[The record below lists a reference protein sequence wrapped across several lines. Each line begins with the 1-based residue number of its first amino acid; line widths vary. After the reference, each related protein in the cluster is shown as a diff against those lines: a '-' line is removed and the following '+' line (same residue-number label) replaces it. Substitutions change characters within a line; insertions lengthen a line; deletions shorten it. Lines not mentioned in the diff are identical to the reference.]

1 MNACVTGRVDA
12 PEMNLDRREH
22 VRRLHR
28 QAPVIDFHND
38 SLRATMDGDVRYN
51 PHPNAPPRP
60 RRLWQK
66 AETGQWD
73 FPRALEGGLTGQV
86 TNILVPRPRR
96 GPFLPVALKAYRQ
109 GIADLEAAPHMAMAA
124 KSAADVE
131 RAHRE
136 GKVALIFA
144 IEGAEAIEGDLDLL
158 HIFHQ
163 LGVRAV
169 GLTWMYRNE
178 LAEGNWEDTG
188 AGLTA
193 FGRQAV
199 CEMNALGI
207 LVDVAHA
214 TEKTF
219 YDTLDAS
226 VAPVICSHTS
236 CRALVK
242 HFDDHAPS
250 RYFSDEQIKALAA
263 QGGVMGIFFSAGRE
277 LEKRDDSALD
287 LARFFAHAASLVG
300 ARHLGF
306 GSDYDGGFPPNDLI
320 EVSGLPNL
328 SSALIDV
335 GFSDEEILG
344 ILGGNWL
351 RVWRAVAG
359 HESVQ
364 PAGKAAT
371 EGTNT

>member
-1 MNACVTGRVDA
+1 MISGSAAT
-12 PEMNLDRREH
+12 EMTAERRAH
-22 VRRLHR
+22 VWRLHR
-28 QAPVIDFHND
+28 QAPVIDLHND

-51 PHPNAPPRP
+51 PHRNAPPRP
-60 RRLWQK
+60 RRLWER
-66 AETGQWD
+66 ASTGQWD

-96 GPFLPVALKAYRQ
+96 GPFLPLALKAYRQ
-109 GIADLEAAPHMAMAA
+109 GIADLDAAPHLAMRAT
-124 KSAADVE
+124 SADDVV

-136 GKVALIFA
+136 GKIALIFA
-144 IEGAEAIEGDLDLL
+144 IEGAEAFEGDLDLL
-158 HIFHQ
+158 HVFHQ
-163 LGVRAV
+163 LGIRAI
-169 GLTWMYRNE
+169 GLTWMWRNE
-178 LAEGNWEDTG
+178 VAEGNWEDTG

-193 FGRQAV
+193 FGRKAV
-199 CEMNALGI
+199 REMNTLGI
-207 LVDVAHA
+207 LVDVAHS
-214 TEKTF
+214 TEQTF

-226 VAPVICSHTS
+226 AAPVICSHTS

-277 LEKRDDSALD
+277 LGKPDDSALD

-300 ARHLGF
+300 AKHLGF
-306 GSDYDGGFPPNDLI
+306 GSDHDGGFPPSDMI

-328 SSALIDV
+328 TSALIDV

-351 RVWRAVAG
+351 RAWRAVAG
-359 HESVQ
+359 HESVRA
-364 PAGKAAT
+364 AGKAAT
-371 EGTNT
+371 GGTNA

>member
-1 MNACVTGRVDA
+1 M
-12 PEMNLDRREH
+12 L
-22 VRRLHR
+22 
-28 QAPVIDFHND
+28 
-38 SLRATMDGDVRYN
+38 
-51 PHPNAPPRP
+51 
-60 RRLWQK
+60 
-66 AETGQWD
+66 
-73 FPRALEGGLTGQV
+73 
-86 TNILVPRPRR
+86 
-96 GPFLPVALKAYRQ
+96 AY
-109 GIADLEAAPHMAMAA
+109 
-124 KSAADVE
+124 E
-131 RAHRE
+131 R
-136 GKVALIFA
+136 
-144 IEGAEAIEGDLDLL
+144 
-158 HIFHQ
+158 
-163 LGVRAV
+163 
-169 GLTWMYRNE
+169 
-178 LAEGNWEDTG
+178 
-188 AGLTA
+188 
-193 FGRQAV
+193 
-199 CEMNALGI
+199 
-207 LVDVAHA
+207 
-214 TEKTF
+214 
-219 YDTLDAS
+219 
-226 VAPVICSHTS
+226 
-236 CRALVK
+236 RALVK

-306 GSDYDGGFPPNDLI
+306 GSDYDGGFPPNALI

-364 PAGKAAT
+364 TAGKAAT